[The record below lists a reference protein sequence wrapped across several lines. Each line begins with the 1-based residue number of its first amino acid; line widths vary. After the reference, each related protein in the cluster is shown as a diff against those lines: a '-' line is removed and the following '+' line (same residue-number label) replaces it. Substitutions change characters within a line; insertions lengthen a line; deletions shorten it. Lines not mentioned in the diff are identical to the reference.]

1 MNGPQFTKCD
11 FQGMK
16 TEKSQLF
23 RECFILYKQVLQ
35 KNDPANA

>member
-1 MNGPQFTKCD
+1 MNGPSFTKCD

-23 RECFILYKQVLQ
+23 RECFILQTSFVEK
-35 KNDPANA
+35 

>member
-1 MNGPQFTKCD
+1 MNGPQLTKCD

-23 RECFILYKQVLQ
+23 RVSYIIQTSFVEK
-35 KNDPANA
+35 